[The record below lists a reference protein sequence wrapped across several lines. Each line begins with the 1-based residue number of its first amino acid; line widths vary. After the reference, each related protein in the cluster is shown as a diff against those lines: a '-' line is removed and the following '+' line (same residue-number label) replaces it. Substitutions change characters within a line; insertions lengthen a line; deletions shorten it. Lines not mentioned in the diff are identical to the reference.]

1 MDMVDIMGIRAII
14 TGVLLFTGC
23 FLIVVAAIGIVR
35 FPDFYSRIHPAGK
48 ADTMGQF
55 LILLGLMVYEG
66 FSFVSV
72 KLVLIVA
79 FIFIA
84 NPTATYA
91 IARAAHIRG
100 KKHWQKAPPEP
111 ESPEPPRSNN
121 EEQSDGN

>member
-1 MDMVDIMGIRAII
+1 MDMVGLMEIRVII